1 MKKLLAVIIIGF
13 GLTASA
19 NANDTID
26 GLNGMV
32 DEFNKQKTL
41 IQNHFDGYVESTKE
55 FQKIKWQEGKDQLAN
70 NWNTILEFFQ
80 LKQ

>member
-1 MKKLLAVIIIGF
+1 MKKLLSILIIGL

-19 NANDTID
+19 NAD

-32 DEFNKQKTL
+32 DEFNKQKTY
-41 IQNHFDGYVESTKE
+41 IQNHFDGYVESTIE
-55 FQKIKWQEGKDQLAN
+55 FQKKNWEQGQAQLVN

>member
-19 NANDTID
+19 NAD

-32 DEFNKQKTL
+32 DEITKQKTL
-41 IQNHFDGYVESTKE
+41 LQKHFSGKVEETKE
-55 FQKIKWQEGKDQLAN
+55 FQKKGWEQGKIQLVN
-70 NWNTILEFFQ
+70 NWNTILEFLQ
-80 LKQ
+80 LKK